1 MRKNLIVLLM
11 DHRHLEKKTVKPKS
25 STWHE
30 ALKLILSLVILIWL
44 TELVN
49 SLLDHRLNVYGI
61 YPRNM
66 DNLVGIILW
75 PFLHGNFNHLMMN
88 SMPLL
93 AMGYFVALRG
103 WLIFLE
109 STAIILIIGGL
120 GVWFFGRAAYH
131 VGASGLVFG
140 FFGFLIT
147 IAFYERS
154 LKTFAIA
161 CLTVFYYGGIIFGV
175 LPTDSFVSWEG
186 HLFGLLAGILAAR
199 ILAVRRENVLT

>member
-1 MRKNLIVLLM
+1 MKMSLDVLSM
-11 DHRHLEKKTVKPKS
+11 DPLRLETKTVKQKT
-25 STWHE
+25 STWLE
-30 ALKLILSLVILIWL
+30 ALKLILSLVILVWL
-44 TELVN
+44 IELVN

-66 DNLVGIILW
+66 DNLVGVIFW
-75 PFLHGNFNHLMMN
+75 PFLHGNFNHLIMN

-147 IAFYERS
+147 LAFYERS
-154 LKTFAIA
+154 LKTFVIA
-161 CLTVFYYGGIIFGV
+161 CLTIFYYGGIIFGI
-175 LPTDSFVSWEG
+175 LPTNSFVSWEG
-186 HLFGLLAGILAAR
+186 HLFGLLAGMLAAR
-199 ILAVRRENVLT
+199 ILAVKKETV

>member
-1 MRKNLIVLLM
+1 MSRKQ
-11 DHRHLEKKTVKPKS
+11 
-25 STWHE
+25 STWLQ
-30 ALKLILSLVILIWL
+30 ALKVILSLVILIWVI
-44 TELVN
+44 ELLN
-49 SLLDHRLNVYGI
+49 SLMDHRLNVYGI
-61 YPRNM
+61 YPRSIE
-66 DNLVGIILW
+66 NLIGIILW
-75 PFLHGNFNHLMMN
+75 PFLHGNFNHLIMN

-109 STAIILIIGGL
+109 STLIILILGGL

-147 IAFYERS
+147 LAFYERS

-161 CLTVFYYGGIIFGV
+161 CLTVFYYGGLIFGV
-175 LPTDSFVSWEG
+175 LPTNSFVSWEG
-186 HLFGLLAGILAAR
+186 HLFGLIAGMIAAR
-199 ILAVRRENVLT
+199 VLAVTKETQ

>member
-1 MRKNLIVLLM
+1 MSLDVLSM
-11 DHRHLEKKTVKPKS
+11 DPLRLETKTVKQKT
-25 STWHE
+25 STWLE
-30 ALKLILSLVILIWL
+30 ALKLILSLVILVWL
-44 TELVN
+44 IELVN

-66 DNLVGIILW
+66 DNLVGVIFW
-75 PFLHGNFNHLMMN
+75 PFLHGNFNHLIMN

-147 IAFYERS
+147 LAFYERS
-154 LKTFAIA
+154 LKTFVIA
-161 CLTVFYYGGIIFGV
+161 CLTIFYYGGIIFGI
-175 LPTDSFVSWEG
+175 LPTNSFVSWEG
-186 HLFGLLAGILAAR
+186 HLFGLLAGMLAAR
-199 ILAVRRENVLT
+199 ILAVKKETV